1 MRYIG
6 FEREEEA
13 EKWAREKLNLPTA
26 PEFFRAAAAVDAAG
40 EFVCVVVMTNFT
52 SRNVDLAIAMDKYK
66 MRPKGTIVMFNEIF
80 GFLFDKLRVARVTGL
95 LRGKN
100 EDSHR
105 ITKKF
110 GFTLEGI
117 MRRSFEDDDLHVYGF
132 LAREYH
138 SHPWCRGH

>member
-13 EKWAREKLNLPTA
+13 EQWARNKLNLPNP

-52 SRNVDLAIAMDKYK
+52 PRNVDLNIAIDKTK
-66 MRPKGTIVMFNEIF
+66 VRPKETIVMFNGIF
-80 GFLFDKLRVARVTGL
+80 EFLFDQLGVARVTGL

-100 EDSHR
+100 EDARR
-105 ITKKF
+105 INERF
-110 GFTLEGI
+110 GFRLEGI
-117 MRRSFEDDDLHVYGF
+117 MRKAFLDDDLHVYGF
-132 LAREYH
+132 LAEEYRAH
-138 SHPWCRGH
+138 AWHRG

>member
-13 EKWAREKLNLPTA
+13 EQWARNKLNLPNP

-52 SRNVDLAIAMDKYK
+52 PRNVDLNIAIDKTK
-66 MRPKGTIVMFNEIF
+66 VRPKETIVMFNGIF
-80 GFLFDKLRVARVTGL
+80 GFLFDQLGVARVTGL

-100 EDSHR
+100 EDARR
-105 ITKKF
+105 INERF
-110 GFTLEGI
+110 GFRLEGI
-117 MRRSFEDDDLHVYGF
+117 MRKAFPDDDLHVYGF
-132 LAREYH
+132 LADEYRAH
-138 SHPWCRGH
+138 AWHRG

>member
-13 EKWAREKLNLPTA
+13 EQWARNKLNLPNP

-52 SRNVDLAIAMDKYK
+52 PRNVDLNIAIDKTK
-66 MRPKGTIVMFNEIF
+66 VRPKETIVMFNGIF
-80 GFLFDKLRVARVTGL
+80 GFLFDQLGVARVTGL

-100 EDSHR
+100 EDARR
-105 ITKKF
+105 INERF
-110 GFTLEGI
+110 GFRLEGI
-117 MRRSFEDDDLHVYGF
+117 MRKAFPDDDLHVYGF
-132 LAREYH
+132 LAEEYRAH
-138 SHPWCRGH
+138 AWHRG

>member
-13 EKWAREKLNLPTA
+13 EQWARNKLNLPNP

-52 SRNVDLAIAMDKYK
+52 PRNVDLNIAIDKTK
-66 MRPKGTIVMFNEIF
+66 VRPKETIVMFNGIF
-80 GFLFDKLRVARVTGL
+80 GFLFDQLGVARVTGL

-100 EDSHR
+100 EDARR
-105 ITKKF
+105 ISERF
-110 GFTLEGI
+110 GFRLEGI
-117 MRRSFEDDDLHVYGF
+117 MRKAFPDDDLHVYGF
-132 LAREYH
+132 LAEEYRAH
-138 SHPWCRGH
+138 AWHRG